1 MGGNNMKIINMPRF
15 ILGCINI
22 TLFIAL
28 LILVIL
34 QIRPV
39 RVIPF
44 LLICCYSGICCII
57 ESMETKK
64 QRQQRAEELRE
75 MAKIFGWD
83 KDDEKNE

>member
-1 MGGNNMKIINMPRF
+1 MGGSDMKIINMPRF

-22 TLFIAL
+22 TLFIVL

-39 RVIPF
+39 KVIPIS
-44 LLICCYSGICCII
+44 LICCFSGVCRII
-57 ESMETKK
+57 GSIETKK

-83 KDDEKNE
+83 KER

>member
-1 MGGNNMKIINMPRF
+1 MKIINMPRF

-22 TLFIAL
+22 ALFIAL

-39 RVIPF
+39 KVFPIS
-44 LLICCYSGICCII
+44 LICCFSGIYCII
-57 ESMETKK
+57 GSIETKK

-83 KDDEKNE
+83 KEG

>member
-1 MGGNNMKIINMPRF
+1 MKIINMPRF

-28 LILVIL
+28 LISVIL

-39 RVIPF
+39 RIFPIS
-44 LLICCYSGICCII
+44 LICCFSGICCII
-57 ESMETKK
+57 GSIETKK

-83 KDDEKNE
+83 KER